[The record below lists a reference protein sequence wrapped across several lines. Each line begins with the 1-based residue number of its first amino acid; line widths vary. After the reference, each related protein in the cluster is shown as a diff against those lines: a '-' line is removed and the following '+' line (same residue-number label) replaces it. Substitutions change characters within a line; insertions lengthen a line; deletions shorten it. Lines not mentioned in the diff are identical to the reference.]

1 VHGRRKADFVA
12 RQRITRKELLRQPDQ
27 FITRSARVI
36 AWAESNAASILYGVG
51 AVILAVVLVGGWF
64 VWRANRHARAE
75 ALLYEAM
82 EVVQQDASQN
92 DQMVKALQSLVR
104 DYGGTPAAI
113 QGYWN
118 LGRLYFAR
126 AEYMAALE
134 AYEQARSR
142 LSGDGQTTLMD
153 AMISLNMAYAEEAQ
167 GACEQA
173 LRNFETVLKAP
184 AATWLRSEAYLGM
197 GRCHEQS
204 GVPGKAA
211 EVYDRAL
218 TDPEVNGPARE
229 LLEER
234 LTNVRPAGDSD

>member
-1 VHGRRKADFVA
+1 MA

-36 AWAESNAASILYGVG
+36 AWVETNATSILYGAG
-51 AVILAVVLVGGWF
+51 AVILAVILVGGWF
-64 VWRANRHARAE
+64 VWRSNRHARAE
-75 ALLYEAM
+75 ALLYQALNAVGNGG
-82 EVVQQDASQN
+82 VVQQDALQ
-92 DQMVKALQSLVR
+92 DDEMIKALQSLVR

-113 QGYWN
+113 RAYWN

-126 AEYMAALE
+126 AEYVAALE

-142 LSGDGQTTLMD
+142 LSGDGENALIG
-153 AMISLNMAYAEEAQ
+153 AMISLNVAYAEEAR

-173 LRNFETVLKAP
+173 LQNFETVLNAP

-218 TDPEVNGPARE
+218 TDPEVNGAARE

-234 LTNVRPAGDSD
+234 LAIVQPAGISD

>member
-1 VHGRRKADFVA
+1 MA

-36 AWAESNAASILYGVG
+36 AWVEENATSILYSVG
-51 AVILAVVLVGGWF
+51 AAILVLILVGGWF
-64 VWRANRHARAE
+64 VWRTNRHARAE
-75 ALLYEAM
+75 TLLYEAM
-82 EVVQQDASQN
+82 NAGGGGQIVQQDAPRN
-92 DQMVKALQSLVR
+92 DEMIKALQSLVR

-113 QGYWN
+113 QAYWN

-126 AEYMAALE
+126 AEYVAALE

-142 LSGDGQTTLMD
+142 LSGDHENALIG
-153 AMISLNMAYAEEAQ
+153 AMISLNVAYAEEAQ

-173 LRNFETVLKAP
+173 LRNFESVLNAP

-204 GVPGKAA
+204 GVPEKAA

-218 TDPEVNGPARE
+218 TDPEVNGAARE
-229 LLEER
+229 ILEER
-234 LTNVRPAGDSD
+234 LANVRPAGFSD

>member
-1 VHGRRKADFVA
+1 MA
-12 RQRITRKELLRQPDQ
+12 RQRISRKELLRQPDQ

-36 AWAESNAASILYGVG
+36 AWVEMNAASILYGAG

-64 VWRANRHARAE
+64 VWRTNRHARAE
-75 ALLYEAM
+75 ALLFEAM
-82 EVVQQDASQN
+82 NAGGNGEFAQQDTSLN
-92 DQMVKALQSLVR
+92 DQMISGLQSLVR

-113 QGYWN
+113 QAYWN
-118 LGRLYFAR
+118 LGRLYFSR
-126 AEYMAALE
+126 AEYVAALE

-142 LSGDGQTTLMD
+142 LSGDSDNALMS
-153 AMISLNMAYAEEAQ
+153 AMISLNVAYAEEAQ

-173 LRNFETVLKAP
+173 LQNFEAVLNAP

-204 GVPGKAA
+204 GLPEMAA
-211 EVYDRAL
+211 EVYDRGL

-229 LLEER
+229 QLEER
-234 LTNVRPAGDSD
+234 LANVQAAAASD

>member
-1 VHGRRKADFVA
+1 MA

-27 FITRSARVI
+27 FLTRSARVI
-36 AWAESNAASILYGVG
+36 AWAEMNATSILYGAG
-51 AVILAVVLVGGWF
+51 AVILAVILVGGWF
-64 VWRANRHARAE
+64 VWRTNRHTRAE

-82 EVVQQDASQN
+82 NAGANGEVVQQVASQN
-92 DQMVKALQSLVR
+92 DQMVQALQSLVR

-113 QGYWN
+113 QAYWN

-126 AEYMAALE
+126 GEYVASLQ

-142 LSGDGQTTLMD
+142 LSADNQEALMG

-173 LRNFETVLKAP
+173 LRNFETVLTAP

-234 LTNVRPAGDSD
+234 LANVQPAGVSD

>member
-1 VHGRRKADFVA
+1 MA

-36 AWAESNAASILYGVG
+36 AWVEMNATSILYSAA
-51 AVILAVVLVGGWF
+51 AVILAVILAGGWF
-64 VWRANRHARAE
+64 VWRTNRHARAE
-75 ALLYEAM
+75 ALLFEAM
-82 EVVQQDASQN
+82 NSGASGQVAQQDTLQN
-92 DQMVKALQSLVR
+92 DEMIMALQALVR

-113 QGYWN
+113 QAYWN

-126 AEYMAALE
+126 AEYVAALE
-134 AYEQARSR
+134 AYEQARTR
-142 LSGDGQTTLMD
+142 LSDDGENALIG
-153 AMISLNMAYAEEAQ
+153 AMISLNVGYAEEAQ

-173 LRNFETVLKAP
+173 LKNFESVLNAP
-184 AATWLRSEAYLGM
+184 AAPWLRSEAYMGM

-204 GVPGKAA
+204 GVPEKAA

-218 TDPEVNGPARE
+218 TDPEVNGAARE

-234 LTNVRPAGDSD
+234 LTHVRPVGVSNR